1 MKESVKKLEAL
12 MEIGGIKKDICFLV
26 ISGIAL
32 IISIFKLIPL
42 PFDAAWV
49 AIILCGI
56 PIIMEAVIGLI
67 TSFMQ
72 FVRHLF
78 ADRINAHGY
87 TVRLILVETDC

>member
-49 AIILCGI
+49 A
-56 PIIMEAVIGLI
+56 
-67 TSFMQ
+67 
-72 FVRHLF
+72 LF
-78 ADRINAHGY
+78 C
-87 TVRLILVETDC
+87 VVFPLSWKLSLV

>member
-12 MEIGGIKKDICFLV
+12 MKIGGIKKDICFLV

-49 AIILCGI
+49 AIC
-56 PIIMEAVIGLI
+56 
-67 TSFMQ
+67 
-72 FVRHLF
+72 
-78 ADRINAHGY
+78 
-87 TVRLILVETDC
+87 